1 MMQANLPQAGQLNIY
16 SLRNANAREA
26 QLVRLFDGEEIHA
39 YLLVVPP
46 GEQIARHSH
55 ENKHEIFDVVE
66 GSGCIEV
73 AGRPVESGPGR
84 CVFVPAGVSHSL
96 HNTGDAPWTLRITC
110 QDRVYPRHLG
120 KLIGRALRK
129 RLPWG

>member
-1 MMQANLPQAGQLNIY
+1 MMQANLLQAGQLNIY

-46 GEQIARHSH
+46 GVQIAGHSH
-55 ENKHEIFDVVE
+55 ENKHEIFDVLE

-73 AGRPVESGPGR
+73 EGRPVASGPGR

-96 HNTGDAPWTLRITC
+96 RNDSDAPWTLRITC

-120 KLIGRALRK
+120 KLIARSIRK
-129 RLPWG
+129 RLAWW